1 MSVSFSAY
9 IVFGVRIKY
18 EKLFQSGEQRGCDHE
33 TRDFQ
38 FCPEC
43 GEQMWKSTTN
53 KVELN
58 PFENSL
64 SNVSYYFSF
73 EPSKRDNIV
82 IGFFVNNTD
91 DISSFNELT
100 DAQKRHYTDKL
111 KHWLKTNN
119 IDCNDE
125 PKMYL
130 ISNVD

>member
-58 PFENSL
+58 PDKFKSL
-64 SNVSYYFSF
+64 KPHHIGPEGILCDDLETFIKWEMFS
-73 EPSKRDNIV
+73 K
-82 IGFFVNNTD
+82 
-91 DISSFNELT
+91 
-100 DAQKRHYTDKL
+100 
-111 KHWLKTNN
+111 
-119 IDCNDE
+119 
-125 PKMYL
+125 
-130 ISNVD
+130 

>member
-43 GEQMWKSTTN
+43 GEQMWISTTN

-64 SNVSYYFSF
+64 SNVSYYYSY

-82 IGFFVNNTD
+82 IGFFVDNTD
-91 DISSFNELT
+91 DISSFNLLIQPLHSATLEVGELRT
-100 DAQKRHYTDKL
+100 
-111 KHWLKTNN
+111 
-119 IDCNDE
+119 
-125 PKMYL
+125 
-130 ISNVD
+130 V

>member
-43 GEQMWKSTTN
+43 GEQMWISTTN

-64 SNVSYYFSF
+64 NDVSYYYSF

-82 IGFFVNNTD
+82 IGFFVDNTD

-111 KHWLKTNN
+111 KHWFKTHD
-119 IDCNDE
+119 IKCE
-125 PKMYL
+125 IESKSYL
-130 ISNVD
+130 ILYAG

>member
-43 GEQMWKSTTN
+43 GEQMWISTTN

-64 SNVSYYFSF
+64 SDVSYYYSF

-82 IGFFVNNTD
+82 IGF
-91 DISSFNELT
+91 L
-100 DAQKRHYTDKL
+100 
-111 KHWLKTNN
+111 
-119 IDCNDE
+119 
-125 PKMYL
+125 L
-130 ISNVD
+130 IILMIFHHLSKQPVIPPPLRWRDVRAVC